1 MTNKLS
7 AALLK
12 RISEITDKRPKML
25 LDGIVANGAFSTDDL
40 KQLGYNQAPRA
51 AADVRELGIRLK
63 TTIVKNSTGGRMAR
77 YTFADEPLEFN
88 KQGRQQVPKKLRQKL
103 ISDSNGR
110 CDICSAENNLQIDH
124 KIPYA
129 IAGESDKKQVKPYQV
144 LCGSCNRTKSWSCEH
159 CENMKL
165 RDPAVCRSCYW
176 ADQKDYEHVAMRPE
190 RRIDVVWVGEETMN
204 FDTLRKQAEKNGRT
218 AAEEIKFL
226 LQRSKKG

>member
-1 MTNKLS
+1 MADKLP

-12 RISEITDKRPKML
+12 RIAEVTSKRPKTV
-25 LDGIVANGAFSTDDL
+25 LDRIVANGGISTDEL
-40 KQLGYNQAPRA
+40 KEIGYNHAPRA
-51 AADVRELGIRLK
+51 AADVRELGIKLK

-77 YTFADEPLEFN
+77 YSFADEPLETN
-88 KQGRQQVPKKLRQKL
+88 KQGRQQFPKKQRQEL

-176 ADQKDYEHVAMRPE
+176 ADQTDYEHVAMRPE
-190 RRIDVVWVGEETMN
+190 RRIDVVWVGKETVD
-204 FDTLRKQAEKNGRT
+204 FDTLRKQADANGRT
-218 AAEEIKFL
+218 AAEEIKSL
-226 LQRSKKG
+226 LQRSKKR